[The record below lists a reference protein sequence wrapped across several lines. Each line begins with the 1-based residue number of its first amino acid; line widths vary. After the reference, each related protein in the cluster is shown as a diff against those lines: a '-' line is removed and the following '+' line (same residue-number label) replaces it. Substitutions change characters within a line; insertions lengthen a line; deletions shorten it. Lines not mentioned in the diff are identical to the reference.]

1 VLFELLVRQITL
13 EVLNGD
19 KTENAKN
26 IVKEF
31 FASGTEL
38 NKELRLY
45 DLLLKEKY
53 NSESKAEMFVDTVS
67 QAHSKLNEI
76 KLSKEKYN
84 LIKQINEKFEL
95 EQFLSSPITNYKV
108 LASIYKV
115 FESKKSENYDI
126 KDVFNSKVT
135 LIENIIARPSI
146 KTNKVEDTKLI
157 ESYKKQDKDLR
168 LLTYKIL
175 VETFNKKYTNLNEKQ
190 KALKTETDI
199 SKQEQLK
206 EEIKQLNSK
215 YTEDKEQQKVRD
227 SEYVHSLIE
236 SRKDLPRPFATGGI
250 VTSPTRALVGEAGPE
265 AVIPLSQL
273 MEHFNKT
280 NMILEQILHKE
291 GYDSNV
297 STSNQYCFVWSSRW
311 WTYPRNYNVGWS
323 IKAF

>member
-1 VLFELLVRQITL
+1 MKKIKHSKVKNTGVLFELLVRQITL

-31 FASGTEL
+31 FAAGTEL

-67 QAHSKLNEI
+67 QAHSKLNEV
-76 KLSKEKYN
+76 KLSKEKYS

-135 LIENIIARPSI
+135 LIENIIARPST
-146 KTNKVEDTKLI
+146 KTNKIEDIKLI
-157 ESYKKQDKDLR
+157 ETYKQQDKDLR

-175 VETFNKKYTNLNEKQ
+175 VETFNKKYTNLDSKQ
-190 KALKTETDI
+190 KNL
-199 SKQEQLK
+199 LK
-206 EEIKQLNSK
+206 EYINNISNTSKFKDYILVELPNIVSELKSIKEK
-215 YTEDKEQQKVRD
+215 VEDKVTTIKLSETISVLEKMKMGKSVSDNQVSSIMLSYELIKELKSKV
-227 SEYVHSLIE
+227 
-236 SRKDLPRPFATGGI
+236 K
-250 VTSPTRALVGEAGPE
+250 
-265 AVIPLSQL
+265 
-273 MEHFNKT
+273 
-280 NMILEQILHKE
+280 
-291 GYDSNV
+291 
-297 STSNQYCFVWSSRW
+297 
-311 WTYPRNYNVGWS
+311 
-323 IKAF
+323 

>member
-1 VLFELLVRQITL
+1 MKKIKHSKVKNTGVLFELLVRQITL

-67 QAHSKLNEI
+67 QAHSKLNEG
-76 KLSKEKYN
+76 KLAKEKYN

-135 LIENIIARPSI
+135 LIENIIARPSV

-157 ESYKKQDKDLR
+157 ESYKQQDKDLR

-175 VETFNKKYTNLNEKQ
+175 VETFNKKYTNLDSKQ
-190 KALKTETDI
+190 KNL
-199 SKQEQLK
+199 LK
-206 EEIKQLNSK
+206 EYINNISNTSKFKDYLSVELPNIVSELKSIKSKIQDKVTTIKLSETISILEKMKMGKSITDGQVSSIMLSYELIKELNSK
-215 YTEDKEQQKVRD
+215 LK
-227 SEYVHSLIE
+227 
-236 SRKDLPRPFATGGI
+236 
-250 VTSPTRALVGEAGPE
+250 
-265 AVIPLSQL
+265 
-273 MEHFNKT
+273 
-280 NMILEQILHKE
+280 
-291 GYDSNV
+291 
-297 STSNQYCFVWSSRW
+297 
-311 WTYPRNYNVGWS
+311 
-323 IKAF
+323 

>member
-1 VLFELLVRQITL
+1 MKKIKHSKVKNTGVLFELLVRQITL

-67 QAHSKLNEI
+67 QAHSKLNEG
-76 KLSKEKYN
+76 KLAKEKYN

-135 LIENIIARPSI
+135 LIENIIARPST
-146 KTNKVEDTKLI
+146 KTNKIEDTKLI
-157 ESYKKQDKDLR
+157 ESYKQQDKDLR

-175 VETFNKKYTNLNEKQ
+175 VETFNKKYTNLDGNQ
-190 KALKTETDI
+190 KNL
-199 SKQEQLK
+199 LK
-206 EEIKQLNSK
+206 EYINNISNTSK
-215 YTEDKEQQKVRD
+215 F
-227 SEYVHSLIE
+227 
-236 SRKDLPRPFATGGI
+236 KDYLSVELPKI
-250 VTSPTRALVGEAGPE
+250 VAEL
-265 AVIPLSQL
+265 
-273 MEHFNKT
+273 K
-280 NMILEQILHKE
+280 
-291 GYDSNV
+291 
-297 STSNQYCFVWSSRW
+297 
-311 WTYPRNYNVGWS
+311 S
-323 IKAF
+323 IKDKIQDKVTTIKLSETISVLEKMKIGKSVSDSQVSSIMLSYELIKELKSKVK

>member
-1 VLFELLVRQITL
+1 MKKIKHSKVKNTGVLFELLVRQITL

-31 FASGTEL
+31 FAAGTEL

-67 QAHSKLNEI
+67 QAHSKLNEA

-135 LIENIIARPSI
+135 LIENIIARPST
-146 KTNKVEDTKLI
+146 KTNKIEDTKLI
-157 ESYKKQDKDLR
+157 ESYKQQDKDLR

-175 VETFNKKYTNLNEKQ
+175 VETFNKKYTNLDSKQ
-190 KALKTETDI
+190 KNL
-199 SKQEQLK
+199 LK
-206 EEIKQLNSK
+206 EYINNISNTSK
-215 YTEDKEQQKVRD
+215 FKDYLSVELPNIV
-227 SEYVHSLIE
+227 SEL
-236 SRKDLPRPFATGGI
+236 K
-250 VTSPTRALVGEAGPE
+250 
-265 AVIPLSQL
+265 
-273 MEHFNKT
+273 
-280 NMILEQILHKE
+280 
-291 GYDSNV
+291 
-297 STSNQYCFVWSSRW
+297 
-311 WTYPRNYNVGWS
+311 S
-323 IKAF
+323 IKANIEDKVTTIKLSETISVLEKMKMGKSVSDEQVSSIMLSYELIKELKSKLK

>member
-1 VLFELLVRQITL
+1 MKKIKHSKVKNTGVLFELLVRQITL

-67 QAHSKLNEI
+67 QAHSKLNEN
-76 KLSKEKYN
+76 KLAKEKYN

-126 KDVFNSKVT
+126 KDIFNSKVT
-135 LIENIIARPSI
+135 LIENIIARPST
-146 KTNKVEDTKLI
+146 KTNKIEDNKLI
-157 ESYKKQDKDLR
+157 ESYKQQDKDLR

-175 VETFNKKYTNLNEKQ
+175 VETFNKKYTNLDSNQ
-190 KALKTETDI
+190 KNL
-199 SKQEQLK
+199 LK
-206 EEIKQLNSK
+206 EYINNISNTSK
-215 YTEDKEQQKVRD
+215 F
-227 SEYVHSLIE
+227 
-236 SRKDLPRPFATGGI
+236 KDYLSVELPKI
-250 VTSPTRALVGEAGPE
+250 VAELK
-265 AVIPLSQL
+265 L
-273 MEHFNKT
+273 
-280 NMILEQILHKE
+280 
-291 GYDSNV
+291 
-297 STSNQYCFVWSSRW
+297 
-311 WTYPRNYNVGWS
+311 
-323 IKAF
+323 IKAKIQDKVTTIKLSETISVLEKMKIGKSISDGQVSSIMLSYELIKELKSKVNVK

>member
-1 VLFELLVRQITL
+1 MKKIKHSKVKNTGVLFELLVRQITL

-26 IVKEF
+26 IVREF
-31 FASGTEL
+31 FAAGTEL

-67 QAHSKLNEI
+67 QAHSKLNES

-135 LIENIIARPSI
+135 LIENIIARPSV

-157 ESYKKQDKDLR
+157 ESYKQQDKDLR

-175 VETFNKKYTNLNEKQ
+175 VETFNKKYTNLDSKQKNLLKEYINNISNTSKFKDYISVELPNIVSELKSIKSKIQDKVTTIKLSETISVLEKIKMGKSVSDNHVSSIMLSYELIKELKSKVNEK
-190 KALKTETDI
+190 
-199 SKQEQLK
+199 
-206 EEIKQLNSK
+206 
-215 YTEDKEQQKVRD
+215 
-227 SEYVHSLIE
+227 
-236 SRKDLPRPFATGGI
+236 
-250 VTSPTRALVGEAGPE
+250 
-265 AVIPLSQL
+265 
-273 MEHFNKT
+273 
-280 NMILEQILHKE
+280 
-291 GYDSNV
+291 
-297 STSNQYCFVWSSRW
+297 
-311 WTYPRNYNVGWS
+311 
-323 IKAF
+323 

>member
-1 VLFELLVRQITL
+1 MKKIKHSKVKNTGVLFELLVRQITL

-67 QAHSKLNEI
+67 QAHSKLNEG
-76 KLSKEKYN
+76 KLAKEKYN

-157 ESYKKQDKDLR
+157 ESYKQQDKDLR

-175 VETFNKKYTNLNEKQ
+175 VETFNKKYTNLDSKQ
-190 KALKTETDI
+190 KNL
-199 SKQEQLK
+199 LK
-206 EEIKQLNSK
+206 EYINNISNTSK
-215 YTEDKEQQKVRD
+215 FKDYISVELPNIV
-227 SEYVHSLIE
+227 SEL
-236 SRKDLPRPFATGGI
+236 K
-250 VTSPTRALVGEAGPE
+250 
-265 AVIPLSQL
+265 
-273 MEHFNKT
+273 
-280 NMILEQILHKE
+280 
-291 GYDSNV
+291 
-297 STSNQYCFVWSSRW
+297 
-311 WTYPRNYNVGWS
+311 S
-323 IKAF
+323 IKAKVEDKVTTIKLSETISVLEKMKMGKSVSDNQVSSIMLSYELIKELKSKVK

>member
-1 VLFELLVRQITL
+1 MKKIKHSKVKNTGVLFELLVRQITL

-67 QAHSKLNEI
+67 QAHSKLNEG
-76 KLSKEKYN
+76 KLAKEKYN

-135 LIENIIARPSI
+135 LIENIIARPST
-146 KTNKVEDTKLI
+146 KTNKIEDTKLI
-157 ESYKKQDKDLR
+157 ESYKQQDKDLR

-175 VETFNKKYTNLNEKQ
+175 VETFNKKYTNLDGNQ
-190 KALKTETDI
+190 KNL
-199 SKQEQLK
+199 LK
-206 EEIKQLNSK
+206 EYINNISNTSK
-215 YTEDKEQQKVRD
+215 F
-227 SEYVHSLIE
+227 
-236 SRKDLPRPFATGGI
+236 KDYLSVELPKI
-250 VTSPTRALVGEAGPE
+250 VAEL
-265 AVIPLSQL
+265 
-273 MEHFNKT
+273 K
-280 NMILEQILHKE
+280 
-291 GYDSNV
+291 
-297 STSNQYCFVWSSRW
+297 
-311 WTYPRNYNVGWS
+311 S
-323 IKAF
+323 IKAKIQDKVTTIKLSETISVLEKMKMGKSVSDGQVSSIMLSYELIKELKSKLK

>member
-1 VLFELLVRQITL
+1 MKKIKHSKVKNTGVLFELLVRQITL

-26 IVKEF
+26 IVREF
-31 FASGTEL
+31 FAAGTEL

-135 LIENIIARPSI
+135 LIENIIARPSA
-146 KTNKVEDTKLI
+146 KTNKIEDNKLI
-157 ESYKKQDKDLR
+157 ETYKQQDKDLR

-175 VETFNKKYTNLNEKQ
+175 VETFNKKYTNLDSKQ
-190 KALKTETDI
+190 KNL
-199 SKQEQLK
+199 LK
-206 EEIKQLNSK
+206 EYINNISNTSKFKDYLSVELPNIVSELKSIKSK
-215 YTEDKEQQKVRD
+215 IEDKVTTIKLSETISVLEKMKMGKSVSDNQVSSIMLSYELIKELKSKV
-227 SEYVHSLIE
+227 
-236 SRKDLPRPFATGGI
+236 
-250 VTSPTRALVGEAGPE
+250 
-265 AVIPLSQL
+265 
-273 MEHFNKT
+273 
-280 NMILEQILHKE
+280 
-291 GYDSNV
+291 NV
-297 STSNQYCFVWSSRW
+297 
-311 WTYPRNYNVGWS
+311 
-323 IKAF
+323 K